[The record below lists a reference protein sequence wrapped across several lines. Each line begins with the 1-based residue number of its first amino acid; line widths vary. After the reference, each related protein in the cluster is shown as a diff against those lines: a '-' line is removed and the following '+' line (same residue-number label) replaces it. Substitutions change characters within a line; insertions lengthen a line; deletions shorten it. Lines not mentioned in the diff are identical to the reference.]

1 MYKLF
6 LCLRYL
12 SRRIIAWFA
21 MGAVGLCVFM
31 MLIAV
36 SVMDGFVNKI
46 EVAAKGLFGDVVVDT
61 PNLNGISYYDEFI
74 AELKRRMPDKIEEA
88 SPFIMTYGILE
99 TRFRDYN
106 DTRWTVQVVGIRLPE
121 RVRVS
126 SFGEGLSY
134 QQGIT
139 APTFDPPVS
148 LLLERLKPI
157 QDETCQLARK
167 AVQDVLPESQRSLAS
182 GMNPEEIYFRWGDA
196 VPPETN
202 SLLKKLLI
210 AYRRQNISER
220 VLHQA
225 EPLAPQ
231 MSQLWHE
238 LQKAEANGTA
248 TQPAASQPTTNTGLD
263 VQTTKGD
270 VMREELQQLSRRA
283 GRVYKGMTPDDDVYE
298 PFEWP
303 QYHAIVGLGLPGFMF
318 RTHEGKVVRTAAPG
332 TDFSLTLVP
341 LGERS
346 TSGMGYQP
354 IKQIFTM
361 VDESR
366 TDVSTI
372 DSNVV
377 YVPFET
383 LQELNKMGPVT
394 DSDGKV
400 VRPAR
405 TNQIHIKVKE
415 SFIKARQEQNNRLAV
430 MLGMAPRQ
438 RDALEDVAAE
448 VETVWNEF
456 HNDPRYAAVAGDTS
470 VYAQSWRERQHDLV
484 GQIQSQRTLV
494 VIMFGIIS
502 SVAVVLILVIFY
514 MIVMQKTKDIG
525 VIKSLGG
532 SGFGVAAIFLGYGAA
547 TGLVGSVIGTIG
559 GWLVVRNINPIH
571 DWIGRTFGFTVWT
584 RERFMF
590 DQIPNEVQLS
600 TAISIMVAA
609 VLAGLIGA
617 LIPAIKASW
626 MQPVEALRYE

>member
-61 PNLNGISYYDEFI
+61 SSLNGIGYYDEFI

-88 SPFIMTYGILE
+88 SPFIMTYGILD
-99 TRFRDYN
+99 TRFPSQNENRQ
-106 DTRWTVQVVGIRLPE
+106 TVQVVGIRLPE
-121 RVRVS
+121 RVHVS
-126 SFGEGLSY
+126 NFGEGLTY
-134 QQGIT
+134 QQGVA

-148 LLLERLKPI
+148 LLLQKLKPI
-157 QDETCQLARK
+157 QEETIRLTREMIK
-167 AVQDVLPESQRSLAS
+167 KELPAS
-182 GMNPEEIYFRWGDA
+182 RQAEIDAMSPDDIYFTFRDK
-196 VPPETN
+196 VDDKKR
-202 SLLKKLLI
+202 LLLNNLAGAFERQIFAEQLLRHAQSYQEPMSKLWRDL
-210 AYRRQNISER
+210 QNA
-220 VLHQA
+220 Q
-225 EPLAPQ
+225 
-231 MSQLWHE
+231 
-238 LQKAEANGTA
+238 ANGTA
-248 TQPAASQPTTNTGLD
+248 TQPASGPAHEDSSLTT
-263 VQTTKGD
+263 TTKGD
-270 VMREELQQLSRRA
+270 ILRQQLMDLASEA
-283 GRVYKGMTPDDDVYE
+283 GRPVDSMENE
-298 PFEWP
+298 PFQWP

-318 RTHEGKVVRTAAPG
+318 RTPEGKVVRMAAPG
-332 TDFSLTLVP
+332 NDFALTLLP
-341 LGERS
+341 LGERATTNMS
-346 TSGMGYQP
+346 ISPTRV
-354 IKQIFTM
+354 IFTI
-361 VDESR
+361 VDESS
-366 TDVSTI
+366 TGVSPI

-377 YVPFET
+377 YLPFDT
-383 LQELNKMGPVT
+383 LQELNKMGAQTGVNGEVVT
-394 DSDGKV
+394 
-400 VRPAR
+400 PAR
-405 TNQIHIKVKE
+405 TSQIHIKVKDD
-415 SFIKARQEQNNRLAV
+415 FIKARQKQNDRLAV
-430 MLGMAPRQ
+430 WLGLAPRQ
-438 RDALEDVAAE
+438 QDALEDVAAE
-448 VETVWNEF
+448 VAVAWNQF
-456 HNDPRYAAVAGDTS
+456 RADPRYVRATGDTK
-470 VYAQSWRERQHDLV
+470 VRAESWRERQRDLV

-532 SGFGVAAIFLGYGAA
+532 SSLGVAAIFLGYGAA
-547 TGLVGSVIGTIG
+547 TGLVGSVIGTIS